1 VGFVVFSF
9 QKAIPFMQ
17 DFSYILSLT
26 SPTFMLI
33 SIGYIVVK
41 TGWMPKENV
50 RPLAWFVVNI
60 GLPAAL
66 FKALSSR
73 SFQDILHYD
82 YLLVYGLGSLL
93 SFALLFTLARLRK
106 KSITECALFGL
117 GASISNSLMVGF
129 PIIIQLFGD
138 QALVPFALTLI
149 VENLFILP
157 LALALADTGQQKSS
171 TFTTAFAK
179 SLPQLLKNPII
190 LSIALGISSAAVGIE
205 LPELPSKVIDAL
217 AVTVGGVALFAIG
230 GMLVG
235 LKTKGMITDLS
246 SIVVGKLV
254 IHPLAVFALLLFFP
268 AIPPLFQ
275 HVAIILAC
283 MPMFSIYAVIG
294 MRYQYG
300 TFCSAVLLPTT
311 LVSFITINL
320 VVWLISP

>member
-1 VGFVVFSF
+1 
-9 QKAIPFMQ
+9 MQ

-26 SPTFMLI
+26 SPTFLLI
-33 SIGYIVVK
+33 FIGYIVVK

-82 YLLVYGLGSLL
+82 YLLVFGLGSLL
-93 SFALLFTLARLRK
+93 SFTTLFMLARWRK

-117 GASISNSLMVGF
+117 GASVSNSLMIGF
-129 PIIIQLFGD
+129 PIITQLFGEE
-138 QALVPFALTLI
+138 ALVPFALTLI
-149 VENLFILP
+149 IENLFILP
-157 LALALADTGQQKSS
+157 LALALADTGKHENSNFVS
-171 TFTTAFAK
+171 AFTK

-190 LSIALGISSAAVGIE
+190 LSIALGIGSTIVGIQPLE
-205 LPELPSKVIDAL
+205 LAGKVIDGL
-217 AVTVGGVALFAIG
+217 AVTVGGVSLFAIG

-235 LKTKGMITDLS
+235 LKTRGMVTDLT
-246 SIVVGKLV
+246 SILTGKLI
-254 IHPLAVFALLLFFP
+254 IHPLSVFVLILFFP
-268 AIPPLFQ
+268 TIPPLFQ
-275 HVAIILAC
+275 HVAILLAC

-294 MRYQYG
+294 MQYKYG
-300 TFCSAVLLPTT
+300 QLCSAVLLPTT
-311 LVSFITINL
+311 LVSFVTINV

>member
-1 VGFVVFSF
+1 
-9 QKAIPFMQ
+9 MQ

-26 SPTFMLI
+26 SPTFLLI
-33 SIGYIVVK
+33 AIGYFVVRV
-41 TGWMPKENV
+41 GWMPKENV

-93 SFALLFTLARLRK
+93 SFATLFIMARLRN

-117 GASISNSLMVGF
+117 GASVSNSLMVGF
-129 PIIIQLFGD
+129 PIVTQLFGD
-138 QALVPFALTLI
+138 EALVPFTLTLI

-157 LALALADTGQQKSS
+157 LALALADTGQQKESH
-171 TFTTAFAK
+171 FLTAFAK
-179 SLPQLLKNPII
+179 SLPQLIKNPII
-190 LSIALGISSAAVGIE
+190 LSIAFGISSTAFGIQPPT
-205 LPELPSKVIDAL
+205 LVNKVIDVL
-217 AVTVGGVALFAIG
+217 AVTVAGVSLFAIG

-235 LKTKGMITDLS
+235 LKTKGMVTDLT
-246 SIVVGKLV
+246 SIVVGKLI
-254 IHPLAVFALLLFFP
+254 IHPLFIIGLMIFFP
-268 AIPPLFQ
+268 AMLPLFQ

-283 MPMFSIYAVIG
+283 MPMFSIFAVIG

-300 TFCSAVLLPTT
+300 GLCSAVLLPTT
-311 LVSFITINL
+311 VVSFLTINL
-320 VVWLISP
+320 VVWFISS

>member
-1 VGFVVFSF
+1 
-9 QKAIPFMQ
+9 MQ
-17 DFSYILSLT
+17 NFSYILSLT
-26 SPTFMLI
+26 SPTFILI
-33 SIGYIVVK
+33 TIGYIVVK

-82 YLLVYGLGSLL
+82 YLLVFGLGSLL
-93 SFALLFTLARLRK
+93 SFATLFFLARFRK
-106 KSITECALFGL
+106 KTLTECALFGL
-117 GASISNSLMVGF
+117 GASVSNSLMVGF
-129 PIIIQLFGD
+129 PIIMQLFGE

-157 LALALADTGQQKSS
+157 LALALADTGQQKNSH
-171 TFTTAFAK
+171 FFTAFAK

-190 LSIALGISSAAVGIE
+190 LSIAFGISSTAVGIQPPA
-205 LPELPSKVIDAL
+205 LLSKVIDVL
-217 AVTVGGVALFAIG
+217 AVTVAGVSLFAIG

-235 LKTKGMITDLS
+235 LKTKGMVTDLS
-246 SIVVGKLV
+246 SIVVGKLI
-254 IHPLAVFALLLFFP
+254 IHPLSVFALILFFP
-268 AIPPLFQ
+268 AMPQLFQ
-275 HVAIILAC
+275 QVAIILAC
-283 MPMFSIYAVIG
+283 MPMFSIFAVIG

-300 TFCSAVLLPTT
+300 GLCSAVLLPTT

-320 VVWLISP
+320 VLWFITT

>member
-1 VGFVVFSF
+1 
-9 QKAIPFMQ
+9 MQ

-33 SIGYIVVK
+33 AIGYIVVK
-41 TGWMPKENV
+41 TGWMPRENV

-93 SFALLFTLARLRK
+93 SFATLFFLARLRHK
-106 KSITECALFGL
+106 KITECALFGL
-117 GASISNSLMVGF
+117 GASVSNSLMVGY
-129 PIIIQLFGD
+129 PIITQLFGD
-138 QALVPFALTLI
+138 EALVPFTLTLI

-157 LALALADTGQQKSS
+157 LALALADTGQQKDSH
-171 TFTTAFAK
+171 FFTAFAK
-179 SLPQLLKNPII
+179 SLPQLIKNPII
-190 LSIALGISSAAVGIE
+190 LSIACGLASTAFDIQP
-205 LPELPSKVIDAL
+205 PELANKVIDVL
-217 AVTVGGVALFAIG
+217 AVTVAGVSLFAIG

-235 LKTKGMITDLS
+235 LKTRGMVTDLS
-246 SIVVGKLV
+246 SLVLGKLI
-254 IHPLAVFALLLFFP
+254 IHPLFVFGLMIFFP
-268 AIPPLFQ
+268 AMPLLFQ
-275 HVAIILAC
+275 HVAILLAC
-283 MPMFSIYAVIG
+283 MPMFSIFAVIG

-300 TFCSAVLLPTT
+300 GFCSAVLLPTT

-320 VVWLISP
+320 VVWLILP

>member
-1 VGFVVFSF
+1 
-9 QKAIPFMQ
+9 MQ

-26 SPTFMLI
+26 SPTFLLI
-33 SIGYIVVK
+33 AIGYIVVK
-41 TGWMPKENV
+41 TGWMAKENV

-93 SFALLFTLARLRK
+93 SFATLFILARLRK

-117 GASISNSLMVGF
+117 GASVSNSLMVGF

-149 VENLFILP
+149 IENLFILP
-157 LALALADTGQQKSS
+157 LALALADTGQQKNSH
-171 TFTTAFAK
+171 FFVAFVK
-179 SLPQLLKNPII
+179 SISQLIKNPII
-190 LSIALGISSAAVGIE
+190 IAIAIGVAST
-205 LPELPSKVIDAL
+205 VIDIQPPKLVSHVIDVL
-217 AVTVGGVALFAIG
+217 AVTVGGVSLFAIG

-235 LKTKGMITDLS
+235 LEVKGMINDIS
-246 SIVVGKLV
+246 SIVIGKL
-254 IHPLAVFALLLFFP
+254 ILHPLCVFFFILLFP
-268 AIPPLFQ
+268 TMPLLFKQ
-275 HVAIILAC
+275 VAIILAC
-283 MPMFSIYAVIG
+283 MPMFSIFAVIG

-300 TFCSAVLLPTT
+300 SLCSAVLLPAT
-311 LVSFITINL
+311 LVSFLTINL
-320 VVWLISP
+320 MLWFISSL

>member
-1 VGFVVFSF
+1 
-9 QKAIPFMQ
+9 
-17 DFSYILSLT
+17 
-26 SPTFMLI
+26 
-33 SIGYIVVK
+33 
-41 TGWMPKENV
+41 
-50 RPLAWFVVNI
+50 
-60 GLPAAL
+60 
-66 FKALSSR
+66 
-73 SFQDILHYD
+73 
-82 YLLVYGLGSLL
+82 
-93 SFALLFTLARLRK
+93 
-106 KSITECALFGL
+106 
-117 GASISNSLMVGF
+117 MVGF

-149 VENLFILP
+149 VENLLILP

>member
-1 VGFVVFSF
+1 
-9 QKAIPFMQ
+9 MQ

-26 SPTFMLI
+26 SPTFLLI
-33 SIGYIVVK
+33 AIGYIVVK

-93 SFALLFTLARLRK
+93 SFATLFILARLRK

-117 GASISNSLMVGF
+117 GASVSNSLMVGF

-149 VENLFILP
+149 IENLFILP
-157 LALALADTGQQKSS
+157 LALALADTGQQKNSH
-171 TFTTAFAK
+171 FFVAFVK
-179 SLPQLLKNPII
+179 SISQLIKNPII
-190 LSIALGISSAAVGIE
+190 IAIAIGVASTVVDIQPPKLVSH
-205 LPELPSKVIDAL
+205 VIDVL
-217 AVTVGGVALFAIG
+217 AVTVGGVSLFAIG

-235 LKTKGMITDLS
+235 LEVKGMINDIS
-246 SIVVGKLV
+246 SIVIGKL
-254 IHPLAVFALLLFFP
+254 ILHPLCVFFFILLFP
-268 AIPPLFQ
+268 TMPLLFKQ
-275 HVAIILAC
+275 VAIILAC
-283 MPMFSIYAVIG
+283 MPMFSIFAVIG

-300 TFCSAVLLPTT
+300 SLCSAVLLPAT
-311 LVSFITINL
+311 LVSFLTINL
-320 VVWLISP
+320 MLWFISSL

>member
-1 VGFVVFSF
+1 
-9 QKAIPFMQ
+9 MQ

-26 SPTFMLI
+26 SPTFLLI
-33 SIGYIVVK
+33 FIGYLVVK

-50 RPLAWFVVNI
+50 RSLAWFVVNI

-82 YLLVYGLGSLL
+82 YLLVVGLGSLL
-93 SFALLFTLARLRK
+93 SFALLFALARLRNK
-106 KSITECALFGL
+106 PITECALFGL
-117 GASISNSLMVGF
+117 GASVSNSLMVGF
-129 PIIIQLFGD
+129 PVITQLYGD
-138 QALVPFALTLI
+138 EALVPFALTLI
-149 VENLFILP
+149 IENLFILP
-157 LALALADTGQQKSS
+157 LALALADTGQQQGSS
-171 TFTTAFAK
+171 FVTAFAK

-190 LSIALGISSAAVGIE
+190 LSIGLGISSTVVGIQP
-205 LPELPSKVIDAL
+205 PELVGKVIDGL
-217 AVTVGGVALFAIG
+217 AVTVGGVSLFAIG

-235 LKTKGMITDLS
+235 LKTRGMVTDLS
-246 SIVVGKLV
+246 SILAGKLI
-254 IHPLAVFALLLFFP
+254 IHPLAVFVLILFFP
-268 AIPPLFQ
+268 TIPPLFQ

-300 TFCSAVLLPTT
+300 ALCSAVLLPTT
-311 LVSFITINL
+311 LVSFITINI

>member
-1 VGFVVFSF
+1 
-9 QKAIPFMQ
+9 MQ

-33 SIGYIVVK
+33 AIGYLVVK
-41 TGWMPKENV
+41 MGWMPKENV

-82 YLLVYGLGSLL
+82 YLLVYGFGSLL
-93 SFALLFTLARLRK
+93 SFATLFILARLRNK
-106 KSITECALFGL
+106 TITECALFGL
-117 GASISNSLMVGF
+117 GASVSNSLMVGF
-129 PIIIQLFGD
+129 PIVTQLFGD
-138 QALVPFALTLI
+138 EALVPFTLTLI

-157 LALALADTGQQKSS
+157 LALALADTGQQKNSH
-171 TFTTAFAK
+171 FFTAFAK
-179 SLPQLLKNPII
+179 SLPQLIKNPII
-190 LSIALGISSAAVGIE
+190 LSIALGLASTAFDIQP
-205 LPELPSKVIDAL
+205 PELANKIIDVL
-217 AVTVGGVALFAIG
+217 AVTVAGVSLFAIG

-235 LKTKGMITDLS
+235 LKTRGMVTDLS
-246 SIVVGKLV
+246 SIVVGKLI
-254 IHPLAVFALLLFFP
+254 IHPLYIFVLMIFFP
-268 AIPPLFQ
+268 AMPQLFQ

-283 MPMFSIYAVIG
+283 MPMFSIFAVIG

-300 TFCSAVLLPTT
+300 GLCSAVLLPTT

-320 VVWLISP
+320 VVWLISL

>member
-1 VGFVVFSF
+1 
-9 QKAIPFMQ
+9 MQ

-26 SPTFMLI
+26 SPTFILI
-33 SIGYIVVK
+33 AIGYLVVK
-41 TGWMPKENV
+41 TGWMAKENV

-93 SFALLFTLARLRK
+93 SFATLFILARLRNK
-106 KSITECALFGL
+106 TITECALFGL
-117 GASISNSLMVGF
+117 GASLSNSLMVGF
-129 PIIIQLFGD
+129 PIVTQLFGD
-138 QALVPFALTLI
+138 EALVPFTLTLI

-157 LALALADTGQQKSS
+157 LALALADTGQQKNSH
-171 TFTTAFAK
+171 FLTAFAK

-190 LSIALGISSAAVGIE
+190 LSIAFGIASTVLGIQP
-205 LPELPSKVIDAL
+205 PELAGKVIDVL
-217 AVTVGGVALFAIG
+217 AVTVAGVSLFAIG

-235 LKTKGMITDLS
+235 LKTRGMVTDLS
-246 SIVVGKLV
+246 SIVVGKLI
-254 IHPLAVFALLLFFP
+254 IHPLFIFALLIFFP

-275 HVAIILAC
+275 HVAILLAC

-294 MRYQYG
+294 IRYQYG
-300 TFCSAVLLPTT
+300 GLCSAVLLPTT

-320 VVWLISP
+320 VVWFISF